1 MFYSANNSDRST
13 HMFRVK
19 VHYNDKDTVLN
30 CGFWPECVGCR
41 HYIEQAICDS
51 HFKEKLNAESIAVAK
66 IKSDPHF
73 FLQICNRISICKS
86 DIGHILSRYT

>member
-1 MFYSANNSDRST
+1 
-13 HMFRVK
+13 MFRVK

-73 FLQICNRISICKS
+73 FLQICNRISFHQQKLCVSIFVNCGNC
-86 DIGHILSRYT
+86 I